1 MFYQNRFTERA
12 RQALTLAQEAAASF
26 GHSYIGS
33 EHLLLG
39 LLREGGGPA
48 AKALA
53 AAGVTDEALVKQIE
67 ELSGRG
73 TPDAAAPQGMTPRT
87 KRIVELSVQSAN
99 EMGTGYVGTEHLL
112 LGILR
117 EGQNVAL
124 TALAN
129 LKITP
134 EILVRKLNEALGGAQ
149 DGVSAETGAS
159 AGGADSKDALA
170 QFGRD
175 LTAAA
180 KEGFVESQVRRR
192 VARRLPFALND
203 VSARIDHDHVFRCHA
218 VIRHAGGL
226 DNHQATLAVDPGDIA
241 PSERDQTV
249 FWKQQIC
256 LQNVLFQLF
265 QHSARLTSASTRGH

>member
-87 KRIVELSVQSAN
+87 KRIVELS
-99 EMGTGYVGTEHLL
+99 
-112 LGILR
+112 
-117 EGQNVAL
+117 
-124 TALAN
+124 
-129 LKITP
+129 
-134 EILVRKLNEALGGAQ
+134 
-149 DGVSAETGAS
+149 DGVIEVDSAPGQGST
-159 AGGADSKDALA
+159 
-170 QFGRD
+170 F
-175 LTAAA
+175 
-180 KEGFVESQVRRR
+180 R
-192 VARRLPFALND
+192 VILP
-203 VSARIDHDHVFRCHA
+203 
-218 VIRHAGGL
+218 
-226 DNHQATLAVDPGDIA
+226 
-241 PSERDQTV
+241 
-249 FWKQQIC
+249 KK
-256 LQNVLFQLF
+256 
-265 QHSARLTSASTRGH
+265 

>member
-53 AAGVTDEALVKQIE
+53 AAGVTDEALVHQIE

-73 TPDAAAPQGMTPRT
+73 TPDSTAPQGMTPRT

-134 EILVRKLNEALGGAQ
+134 QILVEKLNEALGGVQ
-149 DGVSAETGAS
+149 DSVSGEPGTAAN
-159 AGGADSKDALA
+159 GGADSKDALS

-180 KEGFVESQVRRR
+180 KEKPDLSVVVAVGPGGMVDGKEVEMI
-192 VARRLPFALND
+192 LK
-203 VSARIDHDHVFRCHA
+203 
-218 VIRHAGGL
+218 
-226 DNHQATLAVDPGDIA
+226 PGDKVIT
-241 PSERDQTV
+241 SKYMGTEVKIDGEQLTIV
-249 FWKQQIC
+249 KQSDVVAI
-256 LQNVLFQLF
+256 VED
-265 QHSARLTSASTRGH
+265 

>member
-67 ELSGRG
+67 DLSGRG
-73 TPDAAAPQGMTPRT
+73 TPDSTAPQGMTPRT

-134 EILVRKLNEALGGAQ
+134 QILVEKLNEALGGVQ
-149 DGVSAETGAS
+149 DSVSGESGA
-159 AGGADSKDALA
+159 AAHGADGKDALS

-180 KEGFVESQVRRR
+180 KEGKLEE
-192 VARRLPFALND
+192 
-203 VSARIDHDHVFRCHA
+203 VFGTGTAA
-218 VIRHAGGL
+218 VISPVKELKWKDDVAHISGGKIGPL
-226 DNHQATLAVDPGDIA
+226 TQKLYDTLTGIQWGKLPDTKGW
-241 PSERDQTV
+241 TV
-249 FWKQQIC
+249 KVKQ
-256 LQNVLFQLF
+256 
-265 QHSARLTSASTRGH
+265 

>member
-12 RQALTLAQEAAASF
+12 RQALTLALEAAASF

-48 AKALA
+48 AKALT
-53 AAGVTDEALVKQIE
+53 AAGVTDEALVHQIE

-73 TPDAAAPQGMTPRT
+73 TPDSTAPQGMTPRT

-134 EILVRKLNEALGGAQ
+134 QILVEKLNEALGGVQ
-149 DGVSAETGAS
+149 DLS
-159 AGGADSKDALA
+159 L
-170 QFGRD
+170 
-175 LTAAA
+175 
-180 KEGFVESQVRRR
+180 
-192 VARRLPFALND
+192 
-203 VSARIDHDHVFRCHA
+203 IH
-218 VIRHAGGL
+218 I
-226 DNHQATLAVDPGDIA
+226 
-241 PSERDQTV
+241 
-249 FWKQQIC
+249 
-256 LQNVLFQLF
+256 
-265 QHSARLTSASTRGH
+265 